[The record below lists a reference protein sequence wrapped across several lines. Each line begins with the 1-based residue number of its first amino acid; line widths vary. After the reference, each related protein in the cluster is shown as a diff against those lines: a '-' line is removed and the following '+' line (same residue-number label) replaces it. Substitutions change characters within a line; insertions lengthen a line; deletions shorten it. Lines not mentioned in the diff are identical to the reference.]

1 MFILGLIVVVRCLF
15 YAPVIFCNGTTGLG
29 SFDRRAHFI
38 RMDTVVAPRVSPEYI
53 PERALDD
60 LPAIRYAEALFL
72 DSKMVES
79 EEYCLE
85 LDPEKYAF

>member
-1 MFILGLIVVVRCLF
+1 
-15 YAPVIFCNGTTGLG
+15 
-29 SFDRRAHFI
+29 
-38 RMDTVVAPRVSPEYI
+38 MDTAVAPRVSPEYI